1 FGAWQSS
8 SRVGMTVAADGLSHR
23 WFFRFTLHHFAR
35 GKSSM
40 RISDAAKQAIDVQ
53 AKTIQTQ
60 QAIAAAVLKKQ
71 SEVDKSS
78 AQSIVQLL
86 ESVASPPSRG
96 LDLKA

>member
-1 FGAWQSS
+1 
-8 SRVGMTVAADGLSHR
+8 
-23 WFFRFTLHHFAR
+23 
-35 GKSSM
+35 M

-71 SEVDKSS
+71 SEVDKRS